1 MSEVNATAPQIT
13 IVLRGE
19 GSERSLISEGD
30 LDMSAEEQTQ
40 LKSIIGDGLA
50 KVTVSKELSH
60 KDYGNG
66 GSVFVAITL
75 TCDQSPEII
84 DYAAKAASH
93 HVEKNV
99 VEHHNNLK
107 QTLDQLGITP

>member
-19 GSERSLISEGD
+19 GSGNLIQEGD
-30 LDMSAEEQTQ
+30 LDMSAEEQAQ
-40 LKSIIGDGLA
+40 LKSIVGDGLA

-66 GSVFVAITL
+66 GSVFVSVTL
-75 TCDQSPEII
+75 TCDQSPDII
-84 DYAAKAASH
+84 DYAATAASH
-93 HVEKNV
+93 HAEKNV
-99 VEHHNNLK
+99 VEHHSKL
-107 QTLDQLGITP
+107 QATLAQLGISS